1 MAAATLRPQM
11 TAATEHGQAV
21 LRLDDSKRKPSDSGS
36 TDIRDYM
43 QNKRSRHGPAEEDGK
58 MEIGGILVDDGYS
71 DEIEYLTC
79 GEEETDDARSQ
90 IVCSL
95 DECGKRAEMRVTCK
109 NKYCLEWSWK
119 YFCRTHL
126 RAWECN
132 SCGDDGWSE
141 SASAQDPPEE
151 GEDQDLP
158 DEDEED
164 EDNGSA
170 QSLTVT
176 TLASSSADGGVAQSL
191 SVPQQVRNSE
201 NDGVAQSLSVAQQA
215 RRGNGVEMDMD
226 MENQEERCWRLKVRN
241 FLTDRESLEAESLH
255 MIDPS
260 GYTSAEADVREAI
273 FRERL
278 VRKQQQRNTSRSRAL
293 RQLAELDER
302 EMEIESMG
310 AEMLAAGSDEEE
322 APREVRN
329 LALRNLIAGMNQ
341 WRAKLR
347 ARWCSYFDREVED
360 GVRFVQT
367 LTIHTRQR
375 EVEER
380 RRRDREDMD
389 IDQEEELEA
398 EMDPN
403 MDTHSQEEWDAEL
416 DADDIMMIQTN
427 YMNRAA
433 GYSSAATSRDDSR
446 PKIPITD
453 LTSLIHDPSDQHRPQ
468 PHSRVL
474 NDMKS
479 LHSARQLA
487 RPREAGSAFC
497 SPCDGSGNIMR

>member
-95 DECGKRAEMRVTCK
+95 DECGKRAEMRVICQ
-109 NKYCLEWSWK
+109 NKYCLEWGWK

-164 EDNGSA
+164 EDNSSA

-176 TLASSSADGGVAQSL
+176 SLASSSADGGVAQSL

-226 MENQEERCWRLKVRN
+226 MENQERAMLEAESKEEEMLEAEGTEGALSISRVGRNFLNNSELFEAESDRIEEEMDKFGMEEMLELERAERAVPEEETDNAGAVRDLVRN
-241 FLTDRESLEAESLH
+241 FLTDRELLEAESLH

-302 EMEIESMG
+302 EIEIESMG
-310 AEMLAAGSDEEE
+310 AEMLAAG
-322 APREVRN
+322 
-329 LALRNLIAGMNQ
+329 
-341 WRAKLR
+341 
-347 ARWCSYFDREVED
+347 
-360 GVRFVQT
+360 
-367 LTIHTRQR
+367 
-375 EVEER
+375 
-380 RRRDREDMD
+380 
-389 IDQEEELEA
+389 
-398 EMDPN
+398 
-403 MDTHSQEEWDAEL
+403 EWDAEL

-468 PHSRVL
+468 PHNRVL

>member
-176 TLASSSADGGVAQSL
+176 TLASSSADDGVAQSL

-310 AEMLAAGSDEEE
+310 AEMLAAG
-322 APREVRN
+322 
-329 LALRNLIAGMNQ
+329 
-341 WRAKLR
+341 
-347 ARWCSYFDREVED
+347 
-360 GVRFVQT
+360 
-367 LTIHTRQR
+367 
-375 EVEER
+375 
-380 RRRDREDMD
+380 
-389 IDQEEELEA
+389 
-398 EMDPN
+398 
-403 MDTHSQEEWDAEL
+403 EWDAEL
-416 DADDIMMIQTN
+416 DADDDPNQLHEP
-427 YMNRAA
+427 
-433 GYSSAATSRDDSR
+433 SRRLQQRSHQQR
-446 PKIPITD
+446 
-453 LTSLIHDPSDQHRPQ
+453 
-468 PHSRVL
+468 
-474 NDMKS
+474 
-479 LHSARQLA
+479 
-487 RPREAGSAFC
+487 
-497 SPCDGSGNIMR
+497 

>member
-1 MAAATLRPQM
+1 MEHAYAFPVLSLHFAQLKCYQVLAATQMAAATLRPQM

-36 TDIRDYM
+36 ADIRDYM
-43 QNKRSRHGPAEEDGK
+43 QNKRPRHGPAEEDGK
-58 MEIGGILVDDGYS
+58 MEIGGILVDDGYP

-95 DECGKRAEMRVTCK
+95 DECEKLAEMRVICK
-109 NKYCLEWSWK
+109 NKYCLEWGWK

-310 AEMLAAGSDEEE
+310 AEMLAAG
-322 APREVRN
+322 
-329 LALRNLIAGMNQ
+329 
-341 WRAKLR
+341 
-347 ARWCSYFDREVED
+347 
-360 GVRFVQT
+360 
-367 LTIHTRQR
+367 
-375 EVEER
+375 
-380 RRRDREDMD
+380 
-389 IDQEEELEA
+389 
-398 EMDPN
+398 
-403 MDTHSQEEWDAEL
+403 EWDAEL
-416 DADDIMMIQTN
+416 DADDDPNQLHEP
-427 YMNRAA
+427 
-433 GYSSAATSRDDSR
+433 SRRLQQRSHQQR
-446 PKIPITD
+446 
-453 LTSLIHDPSDQHRPQ
+453 
-468 PHSRVL
+468 
-474 NDMKS
+474 
-479 LHSARQLA
+479 
-487 RPREAGSAFC
+487 
-497 SPCDGSGNIMR
+497 